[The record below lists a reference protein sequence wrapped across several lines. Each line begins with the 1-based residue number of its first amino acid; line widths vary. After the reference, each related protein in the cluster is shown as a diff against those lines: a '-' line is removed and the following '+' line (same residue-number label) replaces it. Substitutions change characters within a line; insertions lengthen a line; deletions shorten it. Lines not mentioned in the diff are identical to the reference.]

1 MERVKRDHLRGRES
15 RTNGERCFVF
25 KASKRSLTLQLSCFK
40 GVSSNESVASP
51 VLCYF
56 IFISISVLLL
66 PAKC

>member
-40 GVSSNESVASP
+40 GVSS
-51 VLCYF
+51 
-56 IFISISVLLL
+56 
-66 PAKC
+66 K